1 MNEYDLITTNTV
13 PPINSDAWMLHT
25 EIVAGRNGIM
35 ESFLELGKNLLVFEA
50 AKYYSKFGY
59 DSMRAYLAD
68 PDVDITYSTARRCM
82 RVYAAFQAG
91 DFPPVETPELIA
103 AGVAKLDIIRP
114 HVTDETLA
122 ELLPMAQ
129 SLSKSDLEI
138 SIAEM
143 FGTPIIEPDFDYY
156 ALRIKRLLWSVQ
168 ENASE
173 KQKEL
178 LKRAYELIQ
187 QAEALGK
194 V

>member
-1 MNEYDLITTNTV
+1 MDEYNLV
-13 PPINSDAWMLHT
+13 PSINSDAWMLHT

-82 RVYAAFQAG
+82 RVYAAFCSG
-91 DFPPVETPELIA
+91 EFPPVETTELIM

-114 HVTDETLA
+114 YVTDETLD

-138 SIAEM
+138 SIADM
-143 FGTPIIEPDFDYY
+143 FGEPIDEPDFDYY
-156 ALRIKRLLWSVQ
+156 TLRIKRLLWSVQ
-168 ENASE
+168 ENASDE
-173 KQKEL
+173 QREL